1 MTNKPQ
7 TVLPMSSRIIAGVT
21 AFVTTVICAS
31 MAGMSAFQRTPD
43 LASAMMLAGLALV
56 MVVGSHLL
64 PALARGSWLA
74 RGLFVVC
81 VGVTLYN
88 HAYFFDQSKRDLSHQ
103 RQVDVPPSADVARYE
118 AELARITARDLP
130 KVSADLAQANAA
142 VVRTGATLER
152 CKAQANARCTTAQAQ
167 HDLALAKVQ
176 PLEDERAQ
184 AQRAEDL
191 RQSLAQAVAEHSA
204 LVKAAATKTVD
215 SQIAKMVGLD
225 AETVAMV
232 TSVVQSL
239 ALEIM
244 GMVLWSLALPKPKAA
259 KQPERKTATVRVKH
273 ITPYR
278 PARKPRPSRLIAW
291 AKDALVAGPGQ
302 PRDSPAVA

>member
-1 MTNKPQ
+1 MANKSQ

-21 AFVTTVICAS
+21 AFVTTVICAG

-43 LASAMMLAGLALV
+43 FASAAMLAGLALV

-64 PALARGSWLA
+64 PALARGSWLV

-81 VGVTLYN
+81 VCVTLYN
-88 HAYFFDQSKRDLSHQ
+88 HAYFFDQSKRDLGHQ
-103 RQVDVPPSADVARYE
+103 RQAEVAPSADVARYE
-118 AELARITARDLP
+118 AELALIPARPLSE
-130 KVSADLAQANAA
+130 VSADLAQAGKAMAKAQAA
-142 VVRTGATLER
+142 LER
-152 CKAQANARCTTAQAQ
+152 CQSKDGARCTSAAAAVTSTKFTV
-167 HDLALAKVQ
+167 DALT
-176 PLEDERAQ
+176 DERSQ
-184 AQRAEDL
+184 AMRAEDL

-204 LVKAAATKTVD
+204 LVKAATTKTVD
-215 SQIAKMVGLD
+215 SQIAKIVGLD

-259 KQPERKTATVRVKH
+259 KQLERKQQTVRVKH

-302 PRDSPAVA
+302 PRDSPAAA

>member
-1 MTNKPQ
+1 MAKPQ
-7 TVLPMSSRIIAGVT
+7 TTLPMSSRIIAGVT
-21 AFVTTVICAS
+21 AFVTTVICAG

-64 PALARGSWLA
+64 PALARGSWLV

-88 HAYFFDQSKRDLSHQ
+88 HAYFFDHSKRDLSKQHQ
-103 RQVDVPPSADVARYE
+103 ADVAPSVEVARYE
-118 AELARITARDLP
+118 QELARITARDLP
-130 KVSADLAQANAA
+130 EVSADLAQANAA
-142 VVRTGATLER
+142 VVRTSAALER
-152 CKAQANARCTTAQAQ
+152 CKAKDNARCTTAQAQ
-167 HDLALAKVQ
+167 RDLAMAKVQ

-191 RQSLAQAVAEHSA
+191 RQALATAIAEHSA
-204 LVKAAATKTVD
+204 VVKAAGANTVD
-215 SQIAKMVGLD
+215 TQIADIVGLR

-244 GMVLWSLALPKPKAA
+244 GMVLWSLALPKAKAA
-259 KQPERKTATVRVKH
+259 KVPERKTATVRVKL

-278 PARKPRPSRLIAW
+278 PARKPRPSSLIAW
-291 AKDALVAGPGQ
+291 AKDVLVTGPGQ
-302 PRDSPAVA
+302 PRDSPAAA

>member
-1 MTNKPQ
+1 MAQKPQ

-21 AFVTTVICAS
+21 AFVTTVICAG

-43 LASAMMLAGLALV
+43 FASAMMLAGLALV

-64 PALARGSWLA
+64 PALARGSWLV

-88 HAYFFDQSKRDLSHQ
+88 HAYFFDQSKRDLGHQ
-103 RQVDVPPSADVARYE
+103 RQAEVAPSADVARYE
-118 AELARITARDLP
+118 AELALIPARPLSE
-130 KVSADLAQANAA
+130 VSAELAVANAA
-142 VVRTGATLER
+142 VVRAAATLER
-152 CKAQANARCTTAQAQ
+152 CKAKDNARCTTAQAQ

-191 RQSLAQAVAEHSA
+191 RQALAQAVAEHSA
-204 LVKAAATKTVD
+204 LVKAAGANTVD
-215 SQIAKMVGLD
+215 SQIASIVGLRAD
-225 AETVAMV
+225 VVAMI

-244 GMVLWSLALPKPKAA
+244 GMVLWSIALPKPKAVKA
-259 KQPERKTATVRVKH
+259 PERKQQTVRVKH